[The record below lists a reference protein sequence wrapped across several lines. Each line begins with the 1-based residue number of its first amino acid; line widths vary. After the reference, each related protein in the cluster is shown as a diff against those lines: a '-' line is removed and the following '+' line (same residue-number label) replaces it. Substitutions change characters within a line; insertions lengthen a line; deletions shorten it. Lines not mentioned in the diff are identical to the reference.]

1 MTHLLVIRQYIK
13 SFIARYEV
21 YLQPLGK
28 FLMAFVVLIMINS
41 QMGYMTRLSN
51 MAIVL
56 VVALMCSF
64 MPQGFTVI
72 IAAVFVVAHFYAISL
87 ECAVVVLAVFLL
99 MFLLYYR
106 FAPKDSLVVLLV
118 PMCFYLKLPYVIP
131 LALGLL
137 SNPLSI
143 ISAACGVIAYY
154 TIAYVN
160 DNVVTLASM
169 SAEDMAVR
177 FRYIID
183 GIMNNRAML
192 VMLAAFSVT
201 IFVVYLVR
209 RMPIEHC
216 WIIAAVT
223 GSLVNIIV
231 LLLGDLLWDI
241 TVSVGGAILGTAVSL
256 GIVKVIEFFV
266 FHVDYNRAEN
276 VQFEDDEYYYYVK
289 AIPKIT
295 VAAPSPTVK
304 KIHSAGRPRP
314 QAASSK
320 PAK

>member
-1 MTHLLVIRQYIK
+1 
-13 SFIARYEV
+13 
-21 YLQPLGK
+21 
-28 FLMAFVVLIMINS
+28 MAFVVLVMING

-51 MAIVL
+51 IAIVL

-72 IAAVFVVAHFYAISL
+72 VAAAFVVAHFYAVSL

-118 PMCFYLKLPYVIP
+118 PLCFYLKLPYVIP
-131 LALGLL
+131 LGLGLL

-143 ISAACGVIAYY
+143 VSAACGVIAYY
-154 TIAYVN
+154 TIDYVN
-160 DNVVTLASM
+160 DNAVILASM
-169 SAEDMAVR
+169 SAEEMAIR

-192 VMLAAFSVT
+192 VTLAAYAVT
-201 IFVVYLVR
+201 IAVVYLVR
-209 RMPIEHC
+209 RLPIDQC

-241 TVSVGGAILGTAVSL
+241 TVSVWGAILGTAVSL
-256 GIVKVIEFFV
+256 AIIKVVEFFV

-289 AIPKIT
+289 AVPKIT

-304 KIHSAGRPRP
+304 RIHSPRP
-314 QAASSK
+314 SR
-320 PAK
+320 PATSTRPTKS